1 MTGVQTCALPIC
13 DTPLEVNIGKSYV
26 AVTDVDFAENFVH
39 SKLDGVDLSSA
50 TTVTYERTY
59 VEDDAKAGDTLGMS
73 TDDLTNN
80 ATGAGEAENYTEDT
94 TSGESY
100 TEDTTG
106 SEENTGDTT
115 GGEEYVEPSADGEE
129 TPAE

>member
-1 MTGVQTCALPIC
+1 MEINT
-13 DTPLEVNIGKSYV
+13 GKSYV
-26 AVTDVDFAENFVH
+26 AVTDVDFAGNFVH

-50 TTVTYERTY
+50 TTVTYERSY

-80 ATGAGEAENYTEDT
+80 ATGAGEAENSNTEDT
-94 TSGESY
+94 TSGESN
-100 TEDTTG
+100 TGDTTG
-106 SEENTGDTT
+106 SEETTGDTT
-115 GGEEYVEPSADGEE
+115 GGEEHVEPSADGEE

>member
-1 MTGVQTCALPIC
+1 M
-13 DTPLEVNIGKSYV
+13 
-26 AVTDVDFAENFVH
+26 
-39 SKLDGVDLSSA
+39 
-50 TTVTYERTY
+50 TYERSY

-80 ATGAGEAENYTEDT
+80 ATGAGEAEDT
-94 TSGESY
+94 TSGESN

-106 SEENTGDTT
+106 SEETTGDTT
-115 GGEEYVEPSADGEE
+115 GGEEHVEPSADGEE

>member
-1 MTGVQTCALPIC
+1 MEINT
-13 DTPLEVNIGKSYV
+13 GKSYV
-26 AVTDVDFAENFVH
+26 AVTDVDFVGNFVH

-50 TTVTYERTY
+50 TTVTYERSY

-80 ATGAGEAENYTEDT
+80 ATGAGEAEVSNTEDT
-94 TSGESY
+94 TSGESN

-106 SEENTGDTT
+106 SEETTGDTTGSEETTGDTT

>member
-1 MTGVQTCALPIC
+1 MEINT
-13 DTPLEVNIGKSYV
+13 GKSYV
-26 AVTDVDFAENFVH
+26 AVTDIDFAENFVH

-80 ATGAGEAENYTEDT
+80 ATGSGEAESITEGET
-94 TSGESY
+94 TTEGEQAAEAPAEETP
-100 TEDTTG
+100 TEEVP
-106 SEENTGDTT
+106 EEVPA
-115 GGEEYVEPSADGEE
+115 EAPAEAPAEE

>member
-1 MTGVQTCALPIC
+1 MQRHPCGDQ
-13 DTPLEVNIGKSYV
+13 
-26 AVTDVDFAENFVH
+26 H
-39 SKLDGVDLSSA
+39 LSRA
-50 TTVTYERTY
+50 TTATYERSY

-80 ATGAGEAENYTEDT
+80 ATGAGEAENSNTEDT

-106 SEENTGDTT
+106 SEETTGDTT
-115 GGEEYVEPSADGEE
+115 GGEEHVEPSACRN
-129 TPAE
+129 TPKMRPESAGVYSV